1 MHLHCLDNNNAI
13 VPRRGRRV
21 YHHFPIEFR
30 NIITLQ
36 QSNILPE
43 SILFD
48 TKKKTPKQDKEC
60 LQSSSSPGSHGPRY
74 IRSVRNLIMRT
85 MNWCFLCQQL
95 ITNRL
100 PIALQWLVLTT
111 PLQVHHHSTQ
121 DRRGFF
127 IVESLDNNNTLTS
140 YQLLH
145 RHIHIAQ
152 DRFLPPTL
160 PFPSLSWV
168 GQYFCANLIHF
179 RIVWVEWNSAGG
191 WG

>member
-13 VPRRGRRV
+13 VPRRGRRRV

-30 NIITLQ
+30 NIITLH
-36 QSNILPE
+36 QSNILLE
-43 SILFD
+43 SILCD
-48 TKKKTPKQDKEC
+48 TKKKKKKQDKEY
-60 LQSSSSPGSHGPRY
+60 LQSSSSSPGSHGPRY

-111 PLQVHHHSTQ
+111 PLQVHHHHYSQ

-127 IVESLDNNNTLTS
+127 SVESLDNNNTLTS

-145 RHIHIAQ
+145 R
-152 DRFLPPTL
+152 DSFRP
-160 PFPSLSWV
+160 PSLPVS
-168 GQYFCANLIHF
+168 
-179 RIVWVEWNSAGG
+179 RG
-191 WG
+191 WDSIFVLT

>member
-1 MHLHCLDNNNAI
+1 MHLHCLDNNKAI

-127 IVESLDNNNTLTS
+127 IVVLGQQQYTN
-140 YQLLH
+140 LLSITPPAH
-145 RHIHIAQ
+145 THCPRPIPSTYPALSQ
-152 DRFLPPTL
+152 FVVGGTVFL
-160 PFPSLSWV
+160 
-168 GQYFCANLIHF
+168 C
-179 RIVWVEWNSAGG
+179 
-191 WG
+191 